1 MIFEY
6 QSIIRSKYLIYFF
19 KISLTLIYFLISFSS
34 EASQSC
40 RTKVFEIDSDFLSA
54 NFSRCEILSE
64 NLIRLYLSPEDNIVV
79 NPSPWFAFRKSS
91 HKEQISIE
99 LLYEKFTH
107 RYLPKISTD
116 LVNWK
121 KIDDSMI
128 KIQDNNKKVTLTF
141 KPDVNSSYVAAQEIL
156 SSIWYEDWY
165 NEIRIKNNVSI
176 TQNGRTD
183 DKRYIKK
190 ISIGN
195 NKKNPHII
203 LLGRQHPPEITGA
216 IALREFIN
224 ELLDDDNISKKFL
237 KNFNLIVY
245 PLINPD
251 GVDLGHWRHN
261 SHSKDLNRDWGFF
274 TQLETKI
281 INDDIMT
288 SIKNNEAILLIDFH
302 STIENI
308 FYIQNEDDLKGYKFA
323 NEWLSKNSNNLKN
336 YEYSI
341 KPTINK
347 KNGVAKNYFNSVFS
361 IPTITYEVGDNTN
374 REAIKSAA
382 RKFANSMMIILL
394 NDDSTT

>member
-1 MIFEY
+1 MIFNY
-6 QSIIRSKYLIYFF
+6 QSIIRNKYLIYFF

-40 RTKVFEIDSDFLSA
+40 KTKVFEIDSDFLSA

-64 NLIRLYLSPEDNIVV
+64 NSVRLYLSPEDNTVV

-176 TQNGRTD
+176 TQIGRTD
-183 DKRYIKK
+183 AKRYIKK

-224 ELLDDDNISKKFL
+224 ELLDAGNISKKFL

-382 RKFANSMMIILL
+382 RKFANSMMIVLL